1 MLSIKQ
7 RKFCEYYVELGNAK
21 KAAIKAGYSDKDA
34 KRQGSRLLTRSDV
47 KDYVAKL
54 TSERKEKQLAKA
66 DEILE
71 YFTKVMRDG
80 GEATKYRLK
89 AAENLAKRYGLDK
102 SEDDKSHSEDGT
114 AAVTFVFADT
124 AMGSENE

>member
-7 RKFCEYYVELGNAK
+7 QKFCEYYVELGNAAQ
-21 KAAIKAGYSDKDA
+21 AAIKAGYSDKDA

-47 KDYVAKL
+47 KDYIAEL

-102 SEDDKSHSEDGT
+102 SEGDKPTCEDGT